1 MQDNKCDLLS
11 ILLNNKKKRGF
22 MGEDDTWQVWG
33 QNNDSIMP

>member
-11 ILLNNKKKRGF
+11 ILLRNKKKRSF
-22 MGEDDTWQVWG
+22 MDEDDIWQVWG